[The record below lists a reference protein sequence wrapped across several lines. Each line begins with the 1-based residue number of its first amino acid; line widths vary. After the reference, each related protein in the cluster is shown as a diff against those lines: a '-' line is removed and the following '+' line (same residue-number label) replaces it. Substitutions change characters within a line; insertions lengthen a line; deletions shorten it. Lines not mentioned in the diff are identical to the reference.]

1 MRRGAEEAV
10 MSKRLAQL
18 GGALAIGAALTTTP
32 ALAADARRS
41 DAEARYQQER
51 AACNSGQS
59 HQDQATCLREAGAAL
74 QEARR
79 GRLDD
84 GQAAYQQNAL
94 VRCNALP
101 PEERSAC
108 QARMQGQGT
117 TRGSVAEGG
126 IYREL
131 VTREPASAPGTD
143 AK

>member
-1 MRRGAEEAV
+1 

-18 GGALAIGAALTTTP
+18 GGAIAIGAATALAATP
-32 ALAADARRS
+32 ALAADARGS
-41 DAEARYQQER
+41 DAQARYQQER

-74 QEARR
+74 EEARR

-94 VRCNALP
+94 IRCNALP
-101 PEERSAC
+101 ADERSAC
-108 QARMQGQGT
+108 HARMQGQGT

-131 VTREPASAPGTD
+131 VTREIPSESGAGTTD

>member
-1 MRRGAEEAV
+1 MT
-10 MSKRLAQL
+10 KRLAQL
-18 GGALAIGAALTTTP
+18 GGALAIGAATALAATS
-32 ALAADARRS
+32 ALAADAGRRS
-41 DAEARYQQER
+41 DAEVRYQEER

-94 VRCNALP
+94 VRCSALP

-131 VTREPASAPGTD
+131 VTREPASAQGTD

>member
-1 MRRGAEEAV
+1 MT
-10 MSKRLAQL
+10 KRLARL
-18 GGALAIGAALTTTP
+18 GGALAIGAATALAATS
-32 ALAADARRS
+32 ALAADAGRRS

-131 VTREPASAPGTD
+131 VTRESAPPPGTD

>member
-1 MRRGAEEAV
+1 MT
-10 MSKRLAQL
+10 KRLAQL
-18 GGALAIGAALTTTP
+18 GGALAIGAATALAATS
-32 ALAADARRS
+32 ALAADAGGRS
-41 DAEARYQQER
+41 DAEVRYQQER

-84 GQAAYQQNAL
+84 GQGAYQQNAL
-94 VRCNALP
+94 VRCSALP

-131 VTREPASAPGTD
+131 VTREPASAQGTD